1 MNILKL
7 FGDTNVSISDTLF
20 NNKNVKYVSIFHNTC
35 DCISKRPETTGSI
48 TFIKGELFSGKLGD
62 SLEGF
67 SPAVIKV
74 IKNHDVVTGL
84 DKLNTGM
91 GADIAG
97 ASGN

>member
-48 TFIKGELFSGKLGD
+48 TFIKDDMEGEKKFTGKNIM
-62 SLEGF
+62 E
-67 SPAVIKV
+67 VISKMV
-74 IKNHDVVTGL
+74 EFIGTLK
-84 DKLNTGM
+84 
-91 GADIAG
+91 
-97 ASGN
+97 

>member
-48 TFIKGELFSGKLGD
+48 TFIKDDMEGEKKFVGKNIM
-62 SLEGF
+62 E
-67 SPAVIKV
+67 VISKMV
-74 IKNHDVVTGL
+74 EFIGTLK
-84 DKLNTGM
+84 
-91 GADIAG
+91 
-97 ASGN
+97 

>member
-48 TFIKGELFSGKLGD
+48 TFIKGDMEGQKKFVGKNIM
-62 SLEGF
+62 E
-67 SPAVIKV
+67 VISKMV
-74 IKNHDVVTGL
+74 EFIGTLK
-84 DKLNTGM
+84 
-91 GADIAG
+91 
-97 ASGN
+97 